1 MAATLSLD
9 TITSSGA
16 GITIDATKTF
26 TVNGTLLTTGSTN
39 VLHKTGDYTIVTDD
53 VASKS
58 ELVVTATTAG
68 PRNITLPGLAVAG
81 ATTCVITI
89 VVSADATGTN
99 SLRVQAGTTEVW
111 TGYQKGDFVRL
122 CISDGAWAVLDH
134 KETYYSYHYLTA
146 ATTSITLAAN
156 TKLTGW
162 TSVTEIGN
170 TWDNGNNQLVT
181 PTDMNGYWTI
191 YFLMAKATGN
201 ENDLTPRLY
210 LNGAS
215 ISASSNIQTTDGQYQ
230 GGSVGLAGE
239 YYATSTQVLEFYG
252 WSLRTNAYGFHACA
266 GGSAG
271 LTHFVARFN
280 RVY

>member
-9 TITSSGA
+9 TITSSGS

-39 VLHKTGDYTIVTDD
+39 VLHKTGDYPIVTGD

-58 ELVVTATTAG
+58 ELVITATTAG

-89 VVSADATGTN
+89 VVSANATGTN

-122 CISDGAWAVLDH
+122 CISDGAWMVLDH
-134 KETYYSYHYLTA
+134 KETYYSYHYLTSDY
-146 ATTSITLAAN
+146 SIASSADY
-156 TKLTGW
+156 KLTGW
-162 TSVTEIGN
+162 TEVSEIGN
-170 TWDNGNNQLVT
+170 TWDSVNNKLVT
-181 PTDMNGYWTI
+181 PTDMNGYWNVHFGI
-191 YFLMAKATGN
+191 ATTNGQHGV
-201 ENDLTPRLY
+201 EPRLY
-210 LNGAS
+210 VAGSAIQYFQHYSPAGAPS
-215 ISASSNIQTTDGQYQ
+215 YSSYWHGNANL
-230 GGSVGLAGE
+230 SGE
-239 YYATSTQVLEFYG
+239 YYATSTQVVEFYIHNG
-252 WSLRTNAYGFHACA
+252 NTAANNTRGTLA
-266 GGSAG
+266 SA
-271 LTHFVARFN
+271 THFTARFN

>member
-9 TITSSGA
+9 TITSSGS

-39 VLHKTGDYTIVTDD
+39 VLHKTGDYPIVTGD

-58 ELVVTATTAG
+58 ELVITATTAG

-89 VVSADATGTN
+89 MVSVDATGTN
-99 SLRVQAGTTEVW
+99 SLRVQEGTTEVW

-122 CISDGAWAVLDH
+122 CISDGAWMVLDH
-134 KETYYSYHYLTA
+134 KETYYDHMYLSADLTVA
-146 ATTSITLAAN
+146 ASAT

-162 TSVTEIGN
+162 TSIKSSGN
-170 TWDNGNNQLVT
+170 GWDNTNNKLTT
-181 PTDMNGYWTI
+181 PTDMNGYWTLS
-191 YFLMAKATGN
+191 YNLAM
-201 ENDLTPRLY
+201 
-210 LNGAS
+210 NGAQPS
-215 ISASSNIQTTDGQYQ
+215 NVPVIKIAGTDISNYTKSAAAGNGYESGQN
-230 GGSVGLAGE
+230 GVTGT
-239 YYATSTQVLEFYG
+239 YYATSTQDVEFY
-252 WSLRTNAYGFHACA
+252 SFCIQNNTSYPA
-266 GGSAG
+266 GQVVAG
-271 LTHFVARFN
+271 AAAQWTHFTAQFN